1 MLGKG
6 VNHRGY
12 AGRAGVLF
20 GSSEHLTREDQGYS
34 VVKLSDSTQNASD
47 SGERRTTA
55 AEAAEPLTGEAVTIA
70 RIAELAGVSVPTV
83 SKVVNGHAQVA
94 AETRARVEAV
104 IHRHGFQRRRR
115 PAASSAHVE
124 LVFHELEGAYAMEII
139 RGAQTVAGEH
149 GMAVA
154 LSLHGA
160 TTGRSWIDEV
170 LSRHPTCVIAVF
182 CGLSEVQHRQ
192 FKTRDIPVVVLDPTG
207 EPAHAAVSVGASN
220 WTGGLTASRHLLELG
235 HRRIAAITGPARVL
249 CSRARLDGHRAAMD
263 AAGLAIDPELIC
275 EGDFHAED
283 GLEHGRRLLNR
294 PDPPTAIVTSN
305 DLQAFG
311 VCQAAA
317 EAGLRIPRD
326 LSVVGFDDLPMAQ
339 WSSPPLT
346 TIRQPLVEMAAAAT
360 ATAISLASG
369 QQPQQ
374 HRIEFATR
382 LVIRASTGPPRT

>member
-1 MLGKG
+1 M
-6 VNHRGY
+6 
-12 AGRAGVLF
+12 
-20 GSSEHLTREDQGYS
+20 
-34 VVKLSDSTQNASD
+34 KLSDSTQNAFD
-47 SGERRTTA
+47 SGGHRTA
-55 AEAAEPLTGEAVTIA
+55 AAGEAEPLPGEAVTIA

-104 IHRHGFQRRRR
+104 IHRHGFHRRRR
-115 PAASSAHVE
+115 TAASSAHVE

-139 RGAQTVAGEH
+139 RGAETMAADH
-149 GMAVA
+149 GMAVS
-154 LSLHGA
+154 LSLHSSA

-170 LSRHPTCVIAVF
+170 LSRHPTCVIAVL
-182 CGLSEVQHRQ
+182 CGLSESQHRQ
-192 FKTRDIPVVVLDPTG
+192 FETRGIPVVVLDPTG
-207 EPAHAAVSVGASN
+207 EPAQAAVSVGASN

-249 CSRARLDGHRAAMD
+249 CSRARLDGHRAAME

-283 GLEHGRRLLNR
+283 GLEHGRWLLSR
-294 PDPPTAIVTSN
+294 PDPPTAIVTGN

-326 LSVVGFDDLPMAQ
+326 LSLVGFDDLPMAQ

-346 TIRQPLVEMAAAAT
+346 TIRQPLSEMAAAAA
-360 ATAISLASG
+360 ATAIALARG

-382 LVIRASTGPPRT
+382 LVIRASTGPPPA